1 MVFYLLYCILY
12 IVLLYIIY
20 SIFYITYYISYIIYY
35 ILYIYIYIIYYM
47 YILYIYTLYIYIYY
61 ITLYYDTFYYIIT
74 TQKCSA
80 KLPGEGFFQVR
91 PAANF
96 ARIFGPSEAWNPS
109 HLWGKPWEN
118 MGKPEKRWR
127 NLWGNHGK
135 RWGKVG
141 KMPRSW
147 EIYSKKNS
155 NLRGNLRNIGK
166 MAQPENFLVNNLIEM
181 PKSWKP
187 EKYGEHI
194 IELASW
200 KHTFRFLS
208 FWRLFYVHIGNALWK
223 SHP

>member
-20 SIFYITYYISYIIYY
+20 SIFYILHITYHILYITYYIYT
-35 ILYIYIYIIYYM
+35 IL
-47 YILYIYTLYIYIYY
+47 YIYY

-118 MGKPEKRWR
+118 PEKRWR

-147 EIYSKKNS
+147 EIYSKKKQQS
-155 NLRGNLRNIGK
+155 TG
-166 MAQPENFLVNNLIEM
+166 
-181 PKSWKP
+181 KP
-187 EKYGEHI
+187 EKYRQNGTTWEFSCKQFDWDAEKLEI
-194 IELASW
+194 W
-200 KHTFRFLS
+200 K
-208 FWRLFYVHIGNALWK
+208 I
-223 SHP
+223 

>member
-20 SIFYITYYISYIIYY
+20 SIFYILHITYHILYITYYIYT
-35 ILYIYIYIIYYM
+35 IL
-47 YILYIYTLYIYIYY
+47 YIYY

-118 MGKPEKRWR
+118 LRKDGEIYGETMGKDGEKLEKCREVEKYIAKKKQQSTGKPEKYRQ
-127 NLWGNHGK
+127 NGTT
-135 RWGKVG
+135 
-141 KMPRSW
+141 W
-147 EIYSKKNS
+147 EFSCKQFDWDAEK
-155 NLRGNLRNIGK
+155 L
-166 MAQPENFLVNNLIEM
+166 ET
-181 PKSWKP
+181 WK
-187 EKYGEHI
+187 I
-194 IELASW
+194 
-200 KHTFRFLS
+200 
-208 FWRLFYVHIGNALWK
+208 
-223 SHP
+223 

>member
-1 MVFYLLYCILY
+1 MILYYSSWYFTCYIVYCILY
-12 IVLLYIIY
+12 YCISYILY
-20 SIFYITYYISYIIYY
+20 SIYCILHIIYY
-35 ILYIYIYIIYYM
+35 ILHTIYIY
-47 YILYIYTLYIYIYY
+47 YIYTLYYIYY

-118 MGKPEKRWR
+118 LRKDGEIYGETMGKDGEKLEKCREVE
-127 NLWGNHGK
+127 K
-135 RWGKVG
+135 Y
-141 KMPRSW
+141 
-147 EIYSKKNS
+147 IAKKNS

-181 PKSWKP
+181 PKSWKS
-187 EKYGEHI
+187 EKYREHI